1 MPPLHPPLL
10 NDKCFFP
17 PQKFSLQFFNMIWD
31 QKKKKKFEYKNNCN
45 MFGKVLPLGYEMLFD
60 VDHCLYLHNNGN
72 YS

>member
-1 MPPLHPPLL
+1 MPLPHPPLL

-17 PQKFSLQFFNMIWD
+17 PQKFTLLIFNMIQD
-31 QKKKKKFEYKNNCN
+31 KKKIFKYKNNCN
-45 MFGKVLPLGYEMLFD
+45 MFGKLLLLGYEMLFD